1 MIALTDRGRQPK
13 LHNLKDFL
21 VQFIDHRKE
30 VVERRTIYELKI
42 AEARA
47 HILEGL
53 KKALDH
59 IDEVIKTIRASKTKD
74 DAKVALMKKF
84 AFTEIQADAIL
95 EMKLNKL
102 AGLERQKLE
111 DELKEKLELIADLK
125 DILARAERVIEIIL
139 EELSEVR
146 EKFADE
152 RKTQVNA

>member
-1 MIALTDRGRQPK
+1 MIALTDRGRQPR

-21 VQFIDHRKE
+21 VQFIEHRKE

-59 IDEVIKTIRASKTKD
+59 IDEVIKTIRASKAKD
-74 DAKVALMKKF
+74 DAKIALMKTF

-111 DELKEKLELIADLK
+111 DELKDKLILIADLK
-125 DILARAERVIEIIL
+125 DILAKPERVVEIIL
-139 EELSEVR
+139 EELVEIR
-146 EKFADE
+146 EKFAD
-152 RKTQVNA
+152 